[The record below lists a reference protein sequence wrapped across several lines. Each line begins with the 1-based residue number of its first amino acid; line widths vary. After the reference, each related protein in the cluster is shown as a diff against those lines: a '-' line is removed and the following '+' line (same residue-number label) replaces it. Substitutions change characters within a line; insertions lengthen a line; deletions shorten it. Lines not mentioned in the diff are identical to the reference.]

1 MGPQQLS
8 LHNRFVVQ
16 DSIYEIA
23 NESDP
28 DATWMVT
35 LDDQSEDELRARE
48 SLLKTSALLSRSAAS
63 SPIELTG

>member
-48 SLLKTSALLSRSAAS
+48 SLLKTSALVSRSAAS